1 VQVLIDIRRLA
12 GIVAV
17 NYRSPAKAVDFLIL
31 DDLAPAPGLP
41 ASARCFQSRVATP
54 AGERGRCGP
63 LWDNAEVKEKLP
75 RSPG

>member
-1 VQVLIDIRRLA
+1 MQVLIDIRRLA

-31 DDLAPAPGLP
+31 DDLAPAPGL
-41 ASARCFQSRVATP
+41 QMRVATP
-54 AGERGRCGP
+54 VGERGRCGP